1 MFRNGGQQN
10 AQVDNKM
17 SKKELSGQQSGQ
29 QNAQVDNK
37 MSKKEPSGQQSD
49 NKILN
54 LTTNDYQNMILEF
67 CKEPKT
73 AIEIKK
79 YLKIKSRQY
88 VSTKIIKPLI
98 DTGSLEYTNKNNINA
113 RNQKY
118 ISK

>member
-37 MSKKEPSGQQSD
+37 MSKKEPS
-49 NKILN
+49 
-54 LTTNDYQNMILEF
+54 DYQNMILEF